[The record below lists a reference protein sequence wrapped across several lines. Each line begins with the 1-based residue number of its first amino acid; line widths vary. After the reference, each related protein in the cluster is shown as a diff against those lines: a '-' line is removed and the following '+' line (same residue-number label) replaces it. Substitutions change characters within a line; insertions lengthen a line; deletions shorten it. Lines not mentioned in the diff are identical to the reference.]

1 MSLRVTF
8 DLEEAD
14 LKFFRTQMNK
24 AKKAAK
30 DASEDE
36 IIAATEAALK
46 AVKGQKVPRFVT
58 ERLKKIDALTK
69 MLKDSEWQLEGD
81 ERNNV
86 VSALSYFAD
95 PEDLIPDDIP
105 IIGYID
111 DAIMIELVVR
121 ELANEIDAYTDFLD
135 YKRTAPKGKES
146 RAEWLESKRKQL
158 YSRMRRRRSRSL
170 AGGRTRTRLF

>member
-30 DASEDE
+30 GAEEDE
-36 IIAATEAALK
+36 IIKAAEDALK
-46 AVKGQKVPRFVT
+46 AVKGQKVPKFVT
-58 ERLKKIDALTK
+58 ERLNKIGALTK
-69 MLKDSEWQLEGD
+69 MLKDAEWQLEGD
-81 ERNNV
+81 ERSNV

-95 PEDLIPDDIP
+95 PEDMIPDDIP

-121 ELANEIDAYTDFLD
+121 ELSNEIDAYTDFLD
-135 YKRTAPKGKES
+135 YKRTAPKGKAS
-146 RAEWLESKRKQL
+146 REEWLATKRKQL

-170 AGGRTRTRLF
+170 AGGRTRSRLF

>member
-36 IIAATEAALK
+36 IIKAAEDALK
-46 AVKGQKVPRFVT
+46 AVKGQKVPKFVT
-58 ERLKKIDALTK
+58 ERLKKIEALIK
-69 MLKDSEWQLEGD
+69 MLKDAEWKLEGD
-81 ERNNV
+81 ERKNV

-95 PEDLIPDDIP
+95 PEDMIPDDIP

-121 ELANEIDAYTDFLD
+121 ELANEIEAYTDFID

-146 RAEWLESKRKQL
+146 REEWLESNRKQL
-158 YSRMRRRRSRSL
+158 YGRMRRRRSRSL
-170 AGGRTRTRLF
+170 SGGRSRTRIF